1 LENKTNVGEV
11 KSMNRKKILIVL
23 LSLVLCLT
31 VSTVA
36 LANASKGD
44 LQQVIGSE
52 TTSTFA
58 QKAANVVNAIKAPV
72 QIAAVTIA
80 LLLVVFRGLILT
92 AVQDEQ
98 QKARIGR
105 AFLWTFIGLGLVFFG
120 IQIAS
125 VIINNLATA
134 AGIK

>member
-1 LENKTNVGEV
+1 
-11 KSMNRKKILIVL
+11 MNRKKILIVL

-44 LQQVIGSE
+44 LQQVIGTE

-80 LLLVVFRGLILT
+80 LFTGCISWFNFNRCSG
-92 AVQDEQ
+92 
-98 QKARIGR
+98 
-105 AFLWTFIGLGLVFFG
+105 
-120 IQIAS
+120 
-125 VIINNLATA
+125 
-134 AGIK
+134 

>member
-1 LENKTNVGEV
+1 
-11 KSMNRKKILIVL
+11 MNRKKIFIVL
-23 LSLVLCLT
+23 LGLFLCLT
-31 VSTVA
+31 FSTVA
-36 LANASKGD
+36 LADATKSD
-44 LQQVIGSE
+44 LQTVIGNE

-58 QKAANVVNAIKAPV
+58 QKAASIVNAIKAPI

-92 AVQDEQ
+92 AAQDEQ

-125 VIINNLATA
+125 VIINNLASA
-134 AGIK
+134 AGIQ